1 MNEVVLIVLRL
12 LLELFSIVLTESLYN
27 VWVSFKDIFWI
38 ADWFHVC
45 DYELVWL
52 SLRQTQ
58 ICFKLPEIL
67 YFLVDIIII
76 FITLNLLGSKL
87 LLYLIDEILE
97 TPGFTVAIEIE
108 PVTINLLFDFIISLL
123 HHFNDIGCF
132 IILTASDSTLL
143 HIIHRVYAFTMLR
156 WLLSSLWFLPWLAW
170 CIVFINFYFWWSFLC
185 KWTLFVY
192 NIIIWLLLIIIKLF
206 WQVLFLRSSW
216 IIFFNDGVQL
226 LVLLFLSY
234 FTILLICV
242 LSILA
247 VAVYLNS
254 RLALWN
260 WSSLC
265 TWCIFIRSII
275 IVFTIV
281 HWTIEN
287 VLTSIFIHF

>member
-1 MNEVVLIVLRL
+1 M
-12 LLELFSIVLTESLYN
+12 
-27 VWVSFKDIFWI
+27 
-38 ADWFHVC
+38 
-45 DYELVWL
+45 VWL
-52 SLRQTQ
+52 SLGQTQ

-87 LLYLIDEILE
+87 LLYLIDKILE
-97 TPGFTVAIEIE
+97 TPCLTVAIEIE
-108 PVTINLLFDFIISLL
+108 PVTINLLFGFIISLL
-123 HHFNDIGCF
+123 HHFNYIGFF

-143 HIIHRVYAFTMLR
+143 HIIHWVHAFAMLW

-170 CIVFINFYFWWSFLC
+170 CIVFINLYFRWSFLC
-185 KWTLFVY
+185 KWTLLVY
-192 NIIIWLLLIIIKLF
+192 NIIIRLLLIIIKLF

-216 IIFFNDGVQL
+216 IILFNDGVQL

-287 VLTSIFIHF
+287 VLTSIFTHFI